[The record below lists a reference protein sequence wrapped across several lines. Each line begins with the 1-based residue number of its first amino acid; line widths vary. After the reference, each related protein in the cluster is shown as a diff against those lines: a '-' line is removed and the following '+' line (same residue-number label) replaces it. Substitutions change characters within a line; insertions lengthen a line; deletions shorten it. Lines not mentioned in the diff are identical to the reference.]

1 MKHEK
6 SLLSKILMTVVLPV
20 ALVFLVTIGI
30 SMVVVGQNF
39 NQFSD
44 IRNSLVLIDGIG
56 LAVII
61 AVIVL
66 GMKKTSNQLANLTEV
81 ANRIADGDLEAARG
95 VEKSQD
101 QLGE

>member
-20 ALVFLVTIGI
+20 ALVFLVTVGI
-30 SMVVVGQNF
+30 SMVVVGQNSS
-39 NQFSD
+39 QFSD
-44 IRNSLVLIDGIG
+44 IQSSLVLIDGIG

-61 AVIVL
+61 GVMVL

-95 VEKSQD
+95 VEKSPD